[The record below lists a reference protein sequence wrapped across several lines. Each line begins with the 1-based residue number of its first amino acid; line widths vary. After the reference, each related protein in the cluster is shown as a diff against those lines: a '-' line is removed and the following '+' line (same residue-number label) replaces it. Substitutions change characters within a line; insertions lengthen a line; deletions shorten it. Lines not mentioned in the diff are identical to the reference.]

1 MYAHTQTYIIHACV
15 CRIPGA
21 CCNVSSGGMLP
32 VVLKNTPPNG
42 YPDVKEHT
50 RVFKLPGSKQFLERL
65 NVTDSHVLS
74 MMCMSQAER
83 WKHAFKALTA
93 SDFGFPEL
101 QKRCQAI
108 ASGITSVPARVAGT
122 PPAPS
127 SNAAR
132 PRKEDDET
140 ASVPA
145 RVAGTPPAP
154 SSNAARPRKEDDETA
169 SVPAGV
175 AGTPPTPSS
184 KHAARKEDPFKPGH
198 LVRVHYNRVT
208 WLDAIVQ
215 KVSKK
220 DNELVVRINQD
231 ERVHSGALYTIPDRY
246 DERHIRRKG
255 SNLKNGNT
263 HTYLLTFVCSFE
275 PLHTHTHTGHSL
287 RSKRSRSVYSKVMEM
302 SYKRPKTKTQV

>member
-21 CCNVSSGGMLP
+21 CCNVNSGGMLP

-145 RVAGTPPAP
+145 
-154 SSNAARPRKEDDETA
+154 
-169 SVPAGV
+169 GV

-231 ERVHSGALYTIPDRY
+231 ERVHSGALYTIPDRL
-246 DERHIRRKG
+246 DDRHIRRKG
-255 SNLKNGNT
+255 SNQKNGNT